1 MGEVG
6 MFQWRGYACLCFLND
21 QRRNGITDIICVDVL
36 DYSNA
41 EGVPERDGSEGS

>member
-1 MGEVG
+1 MIYVS
-6 MFQWRGYACLCFLND
+6 FLND
-21 QRRNGITDIICVDVL
+21 QRSDGITDIISVNIL

>member
-1 MGEVG
+1 MGELTLL
-6 MFQWRGYACLCFLND
+6 QCRGYVCLCFLND
-21 QRRNGITDIICVDVL
+21 QKSDGTDIISVDIL